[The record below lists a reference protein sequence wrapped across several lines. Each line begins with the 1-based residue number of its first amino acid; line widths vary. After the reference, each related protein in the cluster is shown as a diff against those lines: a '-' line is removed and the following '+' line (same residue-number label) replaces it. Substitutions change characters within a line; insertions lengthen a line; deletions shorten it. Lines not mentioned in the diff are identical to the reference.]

1 MKKFI
6 SIVLVISFSFLNA
19 FPFIGCS
26 SAEAEQP
33 KEVRACWVS
42 SIGNLDFP
50 GKMGL
55 SKKQLQAE
63 MDAII
68 ENCRNMGLNTIFF
81 QVRPTGDSLYESNV
95 FPLSKYLSGKQGV
108 APAGNFDPL
117 TYFISKAHK
126 AGISLHAWINPYRI
140 GTGENVIRE
149 LSADNPAVIHPE
161 YTIQSKSGLYYN
173 PGLPEARNLILDGVA
188 ELVRNYDIDGIHF
201 DDYFY
206 PYNMEGFDD
215 SESYRLYGQGM
226 SLADY
231 RRASV
236 DELVRSAY
244 QLIKSLNE
252 DVQFGIS
259 PFGIWANE
267 STKAGGSKT
276 SGMSS
281 YAAIY
286 SDSKKWV
293 EQGWLDYICPQIYWS
308 FDHEAAPYGVLVDW
322 WSDVCAR
329 SKVDL
334 YIGLAAYKVD
344 TEEIGW
350 KESDLIYRQLQYAS
364 GKKGYAGHCFFRY
377 GVLVDNPLNLRGM
390 IRKYYNGGQS
400 QEVAA
405 VVKPITLKPAG
416 TLMVNSPA
424 SGTVVE
430 ASGISVSGVTAPGKS
445 VQVNGISAVVS
456 PKGFYA
462 AYIPLKVG
470 SNIITV
476 RSNGGSKSIW
486 VTRKQSNAELKTLN
500 IDSAYPNGEV
510 HRNSGDLLSFSVNAP
525 KGWSVQLTNGTL
537 TIPLVPT
544 GDGRVYQASWV
555 VPAFP
560 AGDKLLLD
568 GFEYVVTDSK
578 NKQMRIQTDLQLN
591 LYADEFSKEQYLQ
604 KNAYLFDGSRGGSQ
618 MDHQPLPK
626 GTKVRIIGIE
636 GSRGL
641 LENGYWVEREALGDE
656 PIIADNPSA
665 YNYEKVEISGD
676 LPLLFA
682 PDGAEDQ
689 LLLQVDAARN
699 IPLKIKCNNAKI
711 GMEREFLDS
720 YGVLR
725 FSSKNGGKLAGYEI
739 FPHKDGVTVYLR
751 FHSEGLRGKK
761 ILLDAGHGGIDSGA
775 LGPGGSKYPAES
787 ELNLILAEYVRQEL
801 VRAGANVCMTRA
813 EDTALTLEQR
823 VEKSRVE
830 APDIFLS
837 IHHNST
843 EQTANFNAV
852 SGGLT
857 LYSSPL
863 AEGLT
868 QKIAENLWDGVGEK
882 AGSTYRKQSL
892 HVCRQTR
899 CPAVLVE
906 AGYLCN
912 PLEYERLCQEGVARK
927 IAKNIV
933 LGLEDYFVTVCS

>member
-6 SIVLVISFSFLNA
+6 CIILITVFSFLNA
-19 FPFIGCS
+19 FSFIGCS
-26 SAEAEQP
+26 SAPADQP

-50 GKMGL
+50 SKMGL
-55 SKKQLQAE
+55 SKNQLQAE
-63 MDAII
+63 IDEIV

-81 QVRPTGDSLYESNV
+81 QVRPNGDALYKSKV
-95 FPLSKYLSGKQGV
+95 FPWSKYLSAKQGV

-117 TYFISKAHK
+117 SYFISKAHK

-140 GTGENVIRE
+140 GTGEDIIKT
-149 LSADNPAVIHPE
+149 LSADNPAVAHPE
-161 YTIQSKSGLYYN
+161 YTVQSKSGLYYN

-206 PYNMEGFDD
+206 PYNMDGFDD
-215 SESYRLYGQGM
+215 AESYRLYGQGM

-236 DELVRSAY
+236 DELVRSAH
-244 QLIKSLNE
+244 QLIKSLKD

-267 STKAGGSKT
+267 STKEGGSKT

-308 FDHEAAPYGVLVDW
+308 FDHEAAPYDVLVDW
-322 WSDVCAR
+322 WSGIC
-329 SKVDL
+329 SGTNVDL

-350 KESDLIYRQLQYAS
+350 KEADLIYRQLQYAS
-364 GKKGYAGHCFFRY
+364 GKKSYAGHCFFRY
-377 GVLVDNPLNLRGM
+377 GVLVNNPLNVRGM
-390 IRKYYNGGQS
+390 IQKHYNGGKS
-400 QEVAA
+400 QEAA
-405 VVKPITLKPAG
+405 VVKPITLKPANG
-416 TLMVNSPA
+416 LSVNSPA
-424 SGTVVE
+424 NGTVVE
-430 ASGISVSGVTAPGKS
+430 ASGISVSGVTTAGKS
-445 VQVNGISAVVS
+445 VQVNGVSADVS
-456 PKGFYA
+456 SKGFYA

-470 SNIITV
+470 ANTITV
-476 RSNGGSKSIW
+476 RSDGVSKSIR
-486 VTRKQSNAELKTLN
+486 VIRKKPNAELKT
-500 IDSAYPNGEV
+500 IDVDSAYPNGEV
-510 HRNSGDLLSFSVNAP
+510 HRNSGDILSFSVRAP
-525 KGWSVQLTNGTL
+525 KGCTVQLTNGTL
-537 TIPLVPT
+537 TIPLTPN
-544 GDGRVYQASWV
+544 GDIYQASWV
-555 VPAFP
+555 VPAFS

-568 GFEYVVTDSK
+568 GFEYVVTDSA
-578 NKQMRIQTDLQLN
+578 NKQTKIQTDLQLN
-591 LYADEFSKEQYLQ
+591 LYANGFSKEQYLQ
-604 KNAYLFDGSRGGSQ
+604 KNAYLFDESRGGSQ

-626 GTKVRIIGIE
+626 GTKVRIVGLE

-641 LENGYWVEREALGDE
+641 LENGYWVECEALGDE
-656 PIIADNPSA
+656 PMVADDPAA
-665 YNYEKVEISGD
+665 YDYERVEILCDS
-676 LPLLFA
+676 PLLFA
-682 PDGAEDQ
+682 PNGTEEG
-689 LLLQVDAARN
+689 LVLQVDAARN
-699 IPLKIKCNNAKI
+699 VPLKIKAKTAKI
-711 GMEREFLDS
+711 GMEKSFFDS
-720 YGVLR
+720 YGILLL
-725 FSSKNGGKLAGYEI
+725 SSQNGQRLAGYEI
-739 FPHKDGVTVYLR
+739 YPHSDGVTVYLR
-751 FHSEGLRGKK
+751 FHTKGLRGKK

-775 LGPGGSKYPAES
+775 LGPGGSEYPTES
-787 ELNLILAEYVRQEL
+787 ELNLLLAEYVRQEL
-801 VRAGANVCMTRA
+801 IRAGADVCMTRA

-823 VEKSRVE
+823 VERSYSE
-830 APDIFLS
+830 APDVFLS
-837 IHHNST
+837 VHHNST

-857 LYSSPL
+857 LYSSAL
-863 AEGLT
+863 AEDLA
-868 QKIAENLWDGVGEK
+868 QKISARLWNGIGDQGGDV
-882 AGSTYRKQSL
+882 YRKQSL

-912 PLEYERLCQEGVARK
+912 PLEYERLCQADVARK

>member
-6 SIVLVISFSFLNA
+6 CIVLITAFSFLNA
-19 FPFIGCS
+19 FSFIGCS
-26 SAEAEQP
+26 SAQADQP
-33 KEVRACWVS
+33 QEVRACWVS

-50 GKMGL
+50 SKMGL
-55 SKKQLQAE
+55 SKSQLQAE
-63 MDAII
+63 IDGII

-81 QVRPTGDSLYESNV
+81 QVRPNGDSLYNSKV
-95 FPLSKYLSGKQGV
+95 FPWSKYLSGKQGV

-126 AGISLHAWINPYRI
+126 AGIFLHAWINPYRI
-140 GTGENVIRE
+140 GTGENVIKE
-149 LSADNPAVIHPE
+149 LSADNPAVMHPE
-161 YTIQSKSGLYYN
+161 YTVQSKSGLYYN
-173 PGLPEARNLILDGVA
+173 PGLPEARSLILDGVA
-188 ELVRNYDIDGIHF
+188 ELVRDYDIDGIHF

-215 SESYRLYGQGM
+215 AESYRLYGQGM

-244 QLIKSLNE
+244 QLIKSLKE

-308 FDHEAAPYGVLVDW
+308 FDHEAAPYGILVDW
-322 WSDVCAR
+322 WNDICTR

-350 KESDLIYRQLQYAS
+350 KEADLIYRQLQYAS
-364 GKKGYAGHCFFRY
+364 GKKAYVGHCFFRY
-377 GVLVDNPLNLRGM
+377 GVLVDNPLNVRGM
-390 IRKYYNGGQS
+390 IQKYYNGGQA
-400 QEVAA
+400 QEMA
-405 VVKPITLKPAG
+405 VVKPITLKPADS
-416 TLMVNSPA
+416 LSVSSPA
-424 SGTVVE
+424 NGTVVE

-445 VQVNGISAVVS
+445 VQVNGVSAVVS

-470 SNIITV
+470 ANTITV
-476 RSNGGSKSIW
+476 RSDGVSKSIRII
-486 VTRKQSNAELKTLN
+486 RKQPNAELKTLDV
-500 IDSAYPNGEV
+500 DSGYPSGGV
-510 HRNSGDLLSFSVNAP
+510 HRNSGDILSFSVNAP
-525 KGWSVQLTNGTL
+525 KGCAVQLTNGTL
-537 TIPLVPT
+537 TIPLIAI
-544 GDGRVYQASWV
+544 GDGSIYQASWI
-555 VPAFP
+555 VPSFP
-560 AGDKLLLD
+560 SGDKLLLD
-568 GFEYVVTDSK
+568 GFEYVITDPK
-578 NKQMRIQTDLQLN
+578 NKQTRIQTDLQLN
-591 LYADEFSKEQYLQ
+591 LYAKGFSKEQYLQ
-604 KNAYLFDGSRGGSQ
+604 KNAYLFDESTGGSQ

-636 GSRGL
+636 GGRGL

-656 PIIADNPSA
+656 PIIADDPAA
-665 YNYEKVEISGD
+665 YEYEQVEILGD
-676 LPLLFA
+676 QPLLFA
-682 PDGAEDQ
+682 PDGTEEG
-689 LLLQVDAARN
+689 LILQVDAARN
-699 IPLKIKCNNAKI
+699 VPLKIKAKTAKI
-711 GMEREFLDS
+711 GIEKDFLDS
-720 YGVLR
+720 YGILR
-725 FSSKNGGKLAGYEI
+725 FSSKNGQKLAGYEI
-739 FPHKDGVTVYLR
+739 FPHKDGMTVYLR
-751 FHSEGLRGKK
+751 FHSNGLRGKK

-775 LGPGGSKYPAES
+775 LGPGGSEYPTES
-787 ELNLILAEYVRQEL
+787 EMNLMLTEYVRQEL
-801 VRAGANVCMTRA
+801 VRAGADVSMTRA

-823 VEKSRVE
+823 VEKSYAE
-830 APDIFLS
+830 APDVFLS

-857 LYSSPL
+857 LYSSAL
-863 AEGLT
+863 AEDLT
-868 QKIAENLWDGVGEK
+868 QKIAENLWNGVGDK
-882 AGSTYRKQSL
+882 RGSAYRKQSL

-912 PLEYERLCQEGVARK
+912 PLEYEQLCKEDVARK

-933 LGLEDYFVTVCS
+933 SGLEDYFVTVCS